1 LQKSAWKK
9 AGDLPQGYT
18 SAYSEMPGEPSI
30 GMPKKHYKNDQHKRA
45 MNAPIDKTDQIRKAG
60 W

>member
-1 LQKSAWKK
+1 
-9 AGDLPQGYT
+9 
-18 SAYSEMPGEPSI
+18 MPGEPSI